1 MRRLAALQSPPL
13 EALAMLLHGIEGD
26 VEAGEDEEVLEEMVE
41 LAIK

>member
-13 EALAMLLHGIEGD
+13 EALTMLLNGIEGD